1 MKKLLVLFLLISM
14 AAVNANAWWVSWGHM
29 KETSEPDGTVIR
41 ECVGAGICGGGG
53 GKAALH
59 LFNRRPDFNKM
70 AQIDIGIRGDSMTI
84 VIKKLIGSKKEKLF
98 ILEENTDFDKE
109 SARNLGYKSIVLKKG
124 EYPIEYSKKYPNGRI
139 TVQMI
144 GKK

>member
-1 MKKLLVLFLLISM
+1 MKKLIVLFLLISM
-14 AAVNANAWWVSWGHM
+14 AAVNTNAWWVSWGHM

-53 GKAALH
+53 GGKATLH

-109 SARNLGYKSIVLKKG
+109 SARNLGYKSIVSRKVNIRLNIQKNIRMG
-124 EYPIEYSKKYPNGRI
+124 E
-139 TVQMI
+139 
-144 GKK
+144 